1 MNKVAI
7 GLVLGS
13 PVEVDTNKGL
23 EETRGSWSWIHHHG
37 MSVGGIILIEIR
49 LIGNRGLRQNAY
61 PYPLLALAHFE
72 FQMNKTH
79 TPGGTNAEMQNNEAY
94 CCFRRLRRCVTQG

>member
-1 MNKVAI
+1 MHKVAI

-49 LIGNRGLRQNAY
+49 LIGNRGLRRNAY
-61 PYPLLALAHFE
+61 PYPLLSLAHVFRISNE
-72 FQMNKTH
+72 QKH
-79 TPGGTNAEMQNNEAY
+79 TPGGTNSEM
-94 CCFRRLRRCVTQG
+94 